1 MKINKKLFFIS
12 LFTFYVLPITYY
24 VIPTFA
30 ATVGSVG
37 NPLPS
42 NPYFSAANG
51 GGLFLFISNV
61 FKLLGTIAGIYFVFQ
76 LITAGYGYMTSNG
89 DPKAA
94 SVAWTQI
101 WQSILGMVIIAS
113 AFVLA
118 SVISRFTGINILSPT
133 IYGP

>member
-1 MKINKKLFFIS
+1 MKLNHKLIYSSFLIFV
-12 LFTFYVLPITYY
+12 FCVLSFAPS
-24 VIPTFA
+24 VHA

-42 NPYFSAANG
+42 NPYFSTTNG

-61 FKLLGTIAGIYFVFQ
+61 FKLIGTIAGIYMIFQ
-76 LITAGYGYMTSNG
+76 LITAGYAYMTSNG

-94 SVAWTQI
+94 SAAWTQI

-118 SVISRFTGINILSPT
+118 SVIGRFTGINILSPT